1 MLDKILPIKFE
12 NVSLAFSSNKIFKN
26 LSLKISNKGI
36 SVIMGPNGAGK
47 SLILKL
53 MAGLIKPDS
62 GKIVH
67 ANFPPKMN
75 LPCGFVFQKPILL
88 RRTVKENLKYP
99 LGIIGL
105 NKNEYDGVINN
116 ILPNNKWKLILNY
129 PAKKLSVGEQQILS
143 LLRAIIVK
151 PKILFLD
158 EPSSSLDP
166 TSTAIIESLITKA
179 AKNNVKIILATHNL
193 VQAKRLAE
201 EIMFFDE
208 GRLMEQGR
216 ADKILADR
224 KSLTTSHYL
233 SEFI

>member
-1 MLDKILPIKFE
+1 
-12 NVSLAFSSNKIFKN
+12 
-26 LSLKISNKGI
+26 
-36 SVIMGPNGAGK
+36 
-47 SLILKL
+47 
-53 MAGLIKPDS
+53 
-62 GKIVH
+62 
-67 ANFPPKMN
+67 
-75 LPCGFVFQKPILL
+75 
-88 RRTVKENLKYP
+88 TVKENLKYP
-99 LGIIGL
+99 LGVIGL